1 MSVPTKIFFTKG
13 VGRHREQLTSFELAL
28 RDAGIQKY
36 NLVQVGIRSMSEEED
51 RFLKKSEE
59 VKTFY
64 ASEVRDNV
72 ADVTKGIVSSLS
84 ENVYISIDL
93 DVFDP
98 GIMPA
103 VVTPEPGGLS
113 WFEGIDILRDV
124 MRSNRNIVGFDV
136 MELAPIAGM
145 AAPDYLAAR
154 LCYRLMGW
162 LVARKEEK

>member
-1 MSVPTKIFFTKG
+1 VRRPADRRRGGASRP
-13 VGRHREQLTSFELAL
+13 GRHPEH
-28 RDAGIQKY
+28 
-36 NLVQVGIRSMSEEED
+36 VEEED

-103 VVTPEPGGLS
+103 VVTPEPGGS
-113 WFEGIDILRDV
+113 PGSRDRHPADV

-136 MELAPIAGM
+136 MELAPIAG
-145 AAPDYLAAR
+145 
-154 LCYRLMGW
+154 W
-162 LVARKEEK
+162 LPRTTWPPAFATD